1 MAPLC
6 PFPLASFTKPQA
18 LLWIPLA
25 LGIKTKVLPRPWRPF
40 LIRSLKT
47 SPASSHTVSHIRP
60 SSYPPFHQ
68 PWPCFTL
75 FFAWNTPLFPL
86 AFRYLIHTAFM
97 ALLKPH
103 FFQEAIPDS
112 QSRSDP
118 TPQALEPPCF
128 FLTVLLS
135 AAKSQ
140 LLVLLAVVAWVLSL
154 ALWEVRCMRG
164 GSESMFAQVCFPMWI

>member
-6 PFPLASFTKPQA
+6 PFPLASSTKQQA

-40 LIRSLKT
+40 LIHSPKT
-47 SPASSHTVSHIRP
+47 SPASSHTISHIRP

-75 FFAWNTPLFPL
+75 FFAWNTLPFPL
-86 AFRYLIHTAFM
+86 AFRCLIHTAFM

-103 FFQEAIPDS
+103 FFQDPEKPS
-112 QSRSDP
+112 QTRRVGQTRLHRPLNHCASFSLSFS
-118 TPQALEPPCF
+118 QQQNHSCWSYLLWSLESC
-128 FLTVLLS
+128 LLPS
-135 AAKSQ
+135 GK
-140 LLVLLAVVAWVLSL
+140 
-154 ALWEVRCMRG
+154 
-164 GSESMFAQVCFPMWI
+164 